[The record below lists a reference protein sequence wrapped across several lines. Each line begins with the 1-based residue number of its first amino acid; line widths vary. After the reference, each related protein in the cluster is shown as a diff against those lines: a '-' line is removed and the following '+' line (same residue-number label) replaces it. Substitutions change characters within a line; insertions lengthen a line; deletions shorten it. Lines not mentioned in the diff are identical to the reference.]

1 MKQGRRTAFI
11 LAAGLGTRLKELT
24 ANTPKALVSINNV
37 PLLEVLLEILIK
49 QDFNHI
55 VINIHHFGEQI
66 IEYFYKKDLFTRG
79 ECFRLAQ
86 VSTSLEMTGDNL
98 SFRLKRSVMEKSSSE
113 EVLIEISDER
123 PLLMDTG
130 GAILQALPYFA
141 QSEAV
146 LVHNVDV
153 LTNVGLKGFY
163 DGFCISDDAAW
174 LLTQERNSK
183 RKLVFDNQDNF
194 LGRFNNDTNEYDGN
208 GALPNHCKL
217 LSFSGIHIFK
227 PQFFKDFEVKPC
239 YIFKLYQKIAENH
252 RVTSK
257 LIYPDYWFDL
267 GTQEQLKNA
276 ELWLSSKR

>member
-1 MKQGRRTAFI
+1 MNRNRRTAFI

-24 ANTPKALVSINNV
+24 SNTPKALVSINNK
-37 PLLEVLLEILIK
+37 PLLEVLLKVLIK

-66 IEYFYKKDLFTRG
+66 IDYLGDFS
-79 ECFRLAQ
+79 A
-86 VSTSLEMTGDNL
+86 SL
-98 SFRLKRSVMEKSSSE
+98 RSGRNDDI
-113 EVLIEISDER
+113 LIEISDER

-153 LTNVGLKGFY
+153 LSDVDLKGFY
-163 DGFCISDDAAW
+163 DNFCKSDDAAW

-194 LGRFNNDTNEYDGN
+194 LGRFNNETNEYDGK
-208 GALPNHCKL
+208 GVMPNDCKL
-217 LSFSGIHIFK
+217 LSFSGIHLFK
-227 PQFFKDFEVKPC
+227 PEFFKDFEVKPC
-239 YIFKLYQKIAENH
+239 YVFGLYQKIAENH
-252 RVTSK
+252 KVTSK
-257 LIYPDYWFDL
+257 MIHPDYWFDL

-276 ELWLSSKR
+276 ESWLSSKR

>member
-1 MKQGRRTAFI
+1 M
-11 LAAGLGTRLKELT
+11 
-24 ANTPKALVSINNV
+24 
-37 PLLEVLLEILIK
+37 PLLEVLLKDLIR

-66 IEYFYKKDLFTRG
+66 IEYFYKKDF
-79 ECFRLAQ
+79 
-86 VSTSLEMTGDNL
+86 STSLEMTNANL
-98 SFRLKRSVMEKSSSE
+98 SFRLKRSVMEKSSDD
-113 EVLIEISDER
+113 VLIEISDER

-153 LTNVGLKGFY
+153 LTNVDLKGYY
-163 DGFCISDDAAW
+163 DDFRKSDDAAW

-183 RKLVFDNQDNF
+183 RKLVFDNNDNF
-194 LGRFNNDTNEYDGN
+194 LGRFNNETKEYDGN
-208 GALPNHCKL
+208 GAIPNDCKL
-217 LSFSGIHIFK
+217 LSFSGIHLFK
-227 PQFFKDFEVKPC
+227 PQYFKDFEVKPC
-239 YIFKLYQKIAENH
+239 YVFGLYQKIAENQ

-257 LIYPDYWFDL
+257 LIHPEYWFDL

-276 ELWLSSKR
+276 EQWLSSKR

>member
-1 MKQGRRTAFI
+1 MKRNRRTAFI

-24 ANTPKALVSINNV
+24 ANTPKALVSIHKK
-37 PLLEVLLEILIK
+37 PLLKVLLEELIK

-66 IEYFYKKDLFTRG
+66 
-79 ECFRLAQ
+79 
-86 VSTSLEMTGDNL
+86 
-98 SFRLKRSVMEKSSSE
+98 MEFLRTNDYPN
-113 EVLIEISDER
+113 VDIEISDER

-153 LTNVGLKGFY
+153 LTDVDLKGFY
-163 DGFCISDDAAW
+163 DNFCKSDDAAW

-183 RKLVFDNQDNF
+183 RKLVFDNHDNF
-194 LGRFNNDTNEYDGN
+194 LGRFNNETDEYDGD
-208 GALPNHCKL
+208 GALPNDCKL
-217 LSFSGIHIFK
+217 LSFSGIHLFK
-227 PQFFKDFEVKPC
+227 PEYFKDFEVKPC
-239 YIFKLYQKIAENH
+239 YVFGLYQKIAENH

-276 ELWLSSKR
+276 ELWLSSRR

>member
-1 MKQGRRTAFI
+1 MMRNRRTAFI

-24 ANTPKALVSINNV
+24 ANTPKALVSINNM
-37 PLLEVLLEILIK
+37 PLLEVLIEELIK

-66 IEYFYKKDLFTRG
+66 IDFVEDF
-79 ECFRLAQ
+79 
-86 VSTSLEMTGDNL
+86 STTISL
-98 SFRLKRSVMEKSSSE
+98 RSMSGRNDV
-113 EVLIEISDER
+113 VFEISDER

-153 LTNVGLKGFY
+153 LTNVDLKGFY
-163 DGFCISDDAAW
+163 DDFCKSDDAAW

-183 RKLVFDNQDNF
+183 RKLVFDNNDNF
-194 LGRFNNDTNEYDGN
+194 LGRFNNETNDYDGKGN
-208 GALPNHCKL
+208 MPNDCKL
-217 LSFSGIHIFK
+217 LSFSGIHLFK
-227 PQFFKDFEVKPC
+227 PQYFKDFEVKPC
-239 YIFKLYQKIAENH
+239 YVFGLYQKIAENH

-257 LIYPDYWFDL
+257 LIHPEYWFDL

>member
-24 ANTPKALVSINNV
+24 SNKPKALVSINNK
-37 PLLEVLLEILIK
+37 PLLKVVLEELK
-49 QDFNHI
+49 RQGFNHF
-55 VINIHHFGEQI
+55 VVNIHHFGEKI
-66 IEYFYKKDLFTRG
+66 
-79 ECFRLAQ
+79 
-86 VSTSLEMTGDNL
+86 LEFLEHID
-98 SFRLKRSVMEKSSSE
+98 VDV
-113 EVLIEISDER
+113 EVSDER

-141 QSEAV
+141 DSEAV

-153 LTNVGLKGFY
+153 LTNVDLQSFY
-163 DGFCISDDAAW
+163 DDFCKSDDAAW

-194 LGRFNNDTNEYDGN
+194 LGRYNTETKEYDGK
-208 GALPNHCKL
+208 GALPKDCKL
-217 LSFSGIHIFK
+217 LSFSGIHLFK
-227 PQFFKDFEVKPC
+227 PQYFKDFKVEPC
-239 YIFKLYQKIAENH
+239 YVFKLYQQIAENH
-252 RVTSK
+252 RVRSK
-257 LIYPDYWFDL
+257 LIHPDYWFDL

>member
-1 MKQGRRTAFI
+1 MKQNKRTAFI

-24 ANTPKALVSINNV
+24 SNMPKALVSINNM
-37 PLLEVLLEILIK
+37 PLLEVLLKELIK

-66 IEYFYKKDLFTRG
+66 IEY
-79 ECFRLAQ
+79 
-86 VSTSLEMTGDNL
+86 
-98 SFRLKRSVMEKSSSE
+98 LKCRNDVN
-113 EVLIEISDER
+113 IEISDER

-153 LTNVGLKGFY
+153 LTNVDLKGFY
-163 DGFCISDDAAW
+163 NDFCKSDDAAW

-183 RKLVFDNQDNF
+183 RKLVFDSNNNF
-194 LGRFNNDTNEYDGN
+194 LGRFNNETNDYDGN
-208 GALPNHCKL
+208 GTIPNDCKL
-217 LSFSGIHIFK
+217 LSFSGIHLFK
-227 PQFFKDFEVKPC
+227 PQYFKDFEVKPC
-239 YIFKLYQKIAENH
+239 YVFGLYQKIAENH

-257 LIYPDYWFDL
+257 LIHPEYWFDL

>member
-1 MKQGRRTAFI
+1 MKRNRRTAFI

-24 ANTPKALVSINNV
+24 ANTPKALVSINKK
-37 PLLEVLLEILIK
+37 PLLKVLLEEHIK

-66 IEYFYKKDLFTRG
+66 IEFLRTNNYPNVD
-79 ECFRLAQ
+79 
-86 VSTSLEMTGDNL
+86 
-98 SFRLKRSVMEKSSSE
+98 
-113 EVLIEISDER
+113 IEISDER

-153 LTNVGLKGFY
+153 LTDVDMKGFY
-163 DGFCISDDAAW
+163 DNFCRSDDAAW

-183 RKLVFDNQDNF
+183 RKLVFDNHDNF
-194 LGRFNNDTNEYDGN
+194 LGRFNNETDEYDGD
-208 GALPNHCKL
+208 GALPNDCKL
-217 LSFSGIHIFK
+217 LSFSGIHLFK
-227 PQFFKDFEVKPC
+227 PEYFKDFEVKPC
-239 YIFKLYQKIAENH
+239 YVFGLYQKIAENH

-276 ELWLSSKR
+276 ELWLSSRR

>member
-1 MKQGRRTAFI
+1 MKRNRRTAFI

-24 ANTPKALVSINNV
+24 ANTPKALVSINKK
-37 PLLEVLLEILIK
+37 PLLKVLLEELIK

-66 IEYFYKKDLFTRG
+66 IEFLRTNNYPNVD
-79 ECFRLAQ
+79 
-86 VSTSLEMTGDNL
+86 
-98 SFRLKRSVMEKSSSE
+98 
-113 EVLIEISDER
+113 IEISDER

-153 LTNVGLKGFY
+153 LTDVDLKGFY
-163 DGFCISDDAAW
+163 DNFCRSDDAAW

-183 RKLVFDNQDNF
+183 RKLVFDNHDNF
-194 LGRFNNDTNEYDGN
+194 LGRFNNETDEYDGD
-208 GALPNHCKL
+208 GALPNDCKL
-217 LSFSGIHIFK
+217 LSFSGIHLFK
-227 PQFFKDFEVKPC
+227 PEYFKDFEVKPC
-239 YIFKLYQKIAENH
+239 YVFGLYQKITENH

-276 ELWLSSKR
+276 ELWLSSRR

>member
-1 MKQGRRTAFI
+1 MKRNRRTAFI

-37 PLLEVLLEILIK
+37 PLLKVLLDEFTK
-49 QDFNHI
+49 QGFNHI
-55 VINIHHFGEQI
+55 VVNIHHFGAQI
-66 IEYFYKKDLFTRG
+66 IEF
-79 ECFRLAQ
+79 
-86 VSTSLEMTGDNL
+86 
-98 SFRLKRSVMEKSSSE
+98 LKRNDVPNVE
-113 EVLIEISDER
+113 IEISDER

-153 LTNVGLKGFY
+153 LTDVDLKGFY
-163 DGFCISDDAAW
+163 DDFLKSDDAAW

-183 RKLVFDNQDNF
+183 RKLVFDETDNF
-194 LGRFNNDTNEYDGN
+194 LGRFNTETNDYDGKS
-208 GALPNHCKL
+208 AIPNNCKL

-227 PQFFKDFEVKPC
+227 PEYFKNFDVKPC
-239 YIFKLYQKIAENH
+239 YIFELYQKIAENH

-257 LIYPDYWFDL
+257 LIHPEYWFDL

-276 ELWLSSKR
+276 ELWLSSRR

>member
-1 MKQGRRTAFI
+1 MKRNRRTAFI

-24 ANTPKALVSINNV
+24 ANTPKALVSIHKK
-37 PLLEVLLEILIK
+37 PLLKVLLEELIK

-66 IEYFYKKDLFTRG
+66 
-79 ECFRLAQ
+79 
-86 VSTSLEMTGDNL
+86 
-98 SFRLKRSVMEKSSSE
+98 MEFLRTNDYPN
-113 EVLIEISDER
+113 VDIEISDER

-153 LTNVGLKGFY
+153 LTDVDLKGFY
-163 DGFCISDDAAW
+163 DNFCRSDDAAW

-183 RKLVFDNQDNF
+183 RKLVFDNHDNF
-194 LGRFNNDTNEYDGN
+194 LGRFNNETNEYDGD
-208 GALPNHCKL
+208 GALPNDCKL
-217 LSFSGIHIFK
+217 LSFSGIHLFK
-227 PQFFKDFEVKPC
+227 PEYFKDFEVKPC
-239 YIFKLYQKIAENH
+239 YVFGLYQKIADNH
-252 RVTSK
+252 KVTSK

-276 ELWLSSKR
+276 ELWLSSRR

>member
-1 MKQGRRTAFI
+1 MKRNRRTAFI

-24 ANTPKALVSINNV
+24 ANTPKALVSINKK
-37 PLLEVLLEILIK
+37 PLLKVLLEELIK

-66 IEYFYKKDLFTRG
+66 IEFLRTNNYPNVD
-79 ECFRLAQ
+79 
-86 VSTSLEMTGDNL
+86 
-98 SFRLKRSVMEKSSSE
+98 
-113 EVLIEISDER
+113 IEISDER

-153 LTNVGLKGFY
+153 LTDVDLKGFY
-163 DGFCISDDAAW
+163 DNFCRSDDAAW

-183 RKLVFDNQDNF
+183 RKLVFDNHDNF
-194 LGRFNNDTNEYDGN
+194 LGRFNNETDEYDGD
-208 GALPNHCKL
+208 GALPNDCKL
-217 LSFSGIHIFK
+217 LSFSGIHLFK
-227 PQFFKDFEVKPC
+227 PEYFKDFEVKPC
-239 YIFKLYQKIAENH
+239 YVFGLYHKIAENH

-276 ELWLSSKR
+276 ELWLSSRR

>member
-1 MKQGRRTAFI
+1 MKRNRRTAFI

-24 ANTPKALVSINNV
+24 ANTPKALVSINKK
-37 PLLEVLLEILIK
+37 PLLKVLLEELIK

-66 IEYFYKKDLFTRG
+66 IEFLRTNDYPNVD
-79 ECFRLAQ
+79 
-86 VSTSLEMTGDNL
+86 
-98 SFRLKRSVMEKSSSE
+98 
-113 EVLIEISDER
+113 IEISDER

-153 LTNVGLKGFY
+153 LTDVDLKGFY
-163 DGFCISDDAAW
+163 DNFCRSDDAAW

-183 RKLVFDNQDNF
+183 RKLVFDNHDNF
-194 LGRFNNDTNEYDGN
+194 LGRFNNETDEYDGD
-208 GALPNHCKL
+208 GALPNDCKL
-217 LSFSGIHIFK
+217 LSFSGIHLFK
-227 PQFFKDFEVKPC
+227 PEYFKDFEVKPC
-239 YIFKLYQKIAENH
+239 YVFGLYQKIAENH

-276 ELWLSSKR
+276 ELWLSSRR

>member
-24 ANTPKALVSINNV
+24 ANTPKALVSINNM
-37 PLLEVLLEILIK
+37 PLLEVLLKELIK

-55 VINIHHFGEQI
+55 VVNVHHFGEQI
-66 IEYFYKKDLFTRG
+66 IRFLSEGDF
-79 ECFRLAQ
+79 
-86 VSTSLEMTGDNL
+86 STTL
-98 SFRLKRSVMEKSSSE
+98 
-113 EVLIEISDER
+113 EISDER

-153 LTNVGLKGFY
+153 LTNVDLKGFY
-163 DGFCISDDAAW
+163 DDFCKSDDAAW
-174 LLTQERNSK
+174 LLTQERTSK
-183 RKLVFDNQDNF
+183 RKLVFDTDNNF
-194 LGRFNNDTNEYDGN
+194 LGRFNNETNDYDGN
-208 GALPNHCKL
+208 GALPNECKL

-227 PQFFKDFEVKPC
+227 PEYFEDFEVKPC
-239 YIFKLYQKIAENH
+239 YIFELYQKIAEKH

-257 LIYPDYWFDL
+257 VIHPEYWFDL

-276 ELWLSSKR
+276 ELWLSSRR

>member
-1 MKQGRRTAFI
+1 MKRNRRTAFI

-24 ANTPKALVSINNV
+24 ANTPKALVSINKK
-37 PLLEVLLEILIK
+37 PLLKVLLEELIK

-66 IEYFYKKDLFTRG
+66 IEFLRTNNYPNVD
-79 ECFRLAQ
+79 
-86 VSTSLEMTGDNL
+86 
-98 SFRLKRSVMEKSSSE
+98 
-113 EVLIEISDER
+113 IEISDER

-153 LTNVGLKGFY
+153 LTDVDLKGFY
-163 DGFCISDDAAW
+163 DNFCRSDDAAW

-183 RKLVFDNQDNF
+183 RKLVFDNHDNF
-194 LGRFNNDTNEYDGN
+194 LGRFNNETNEYDGD
-208 GALPNHCKL
+208 GALPNDCKL
-217 LSFSGIHIFK
+217 LSFSGIHLFK
-227 PQFFKDFEVKPC
+227 PEYFKDFEVKPC
-239 YIFKLYQKIAENH
+239 YVFGLYQKIAENH

-276 ELWLSSKR
+276 ELWLSSRR

>member
-1 MKQGRRTAFI
+1 MKRNRRTAFI

-24 ANTPKALVSINNV
+24 ANTPKALVSINKKQ
-37 PLLEVLLEILIK
+37 LLKVLLEELIK

-66 IEYFYKKDLFTRG
+66 IEFLRTNNYPNVD
-79 ECFRLAQ
+79 
-86 VSTSLEMTGDNL
+86 
-98 SFRLKRSVMEKSSSE
+98 
-113 EVLIEISDER
+113 IEISDER

-153 LTNVGLKGFY
+153 LTDVDLKGFY
-163 DGFCISDDAAW
+163 DNFCRSDDAAW

-183 RKLVFDNQDNF
+183 RKLVFDNHDNF
-194 LGRFNNDTNEYDGN
+194 LGRFNNETDEYDGD
-208 GALPNHCKL
+208 GALPNDCKL
-217 LSFSGIHIFK
+217 LSFSGIHLFK
-227 PQFFKDFEVKPC
+227 PEYFKDFEVKPC
-239 YIFKLYQKIAENH
+239 YVFGLYQKIAENH

-257 LIYPDYWFDL
+257 LIYHDYWFDL

-276 ELWLSSKR
+276 ELWLSSRR

>member
-1 MKQGRRTAFI
+1 MKRNRRTAFI

-24 ANTPKALVSINNV
+24 ANTPKALVSIHKK
-37 PLLEVLLEILIK
+37 PLLKVLLEELIK

-66 IEYFYKKDLFTRG
+66 
-79 ECFRLAQ
+79 
-86 VSTSLEMTGDNL
+86 
-98 SFRLKRSVMEKSSSE
+98 MEFLRTNDYPN
-113 EVLIEISDER
+113 VDIEISDER

-153 LTNVGLKGFY
+153 LTDVDLKGFY
-163 DGFCISDDAAW
+163 DNFCRSDDAAW

-183 RKLVFDNQDNF
+183 RKLVFDNHDNF
-194 LGRFNNDTNEYDGN
+194 LGRFNNETDEYDGD
-208 GALPNHCKL
+208 GALPNDCKL
-217 LSFSGIHIFK
+217 LSFSGIHLFK
-227 PQFFKDFEVKPC
+227 PEYFKDFEVKPC
-239 YIFKLYQKIAENH
+239 YVFGLYQRIAENH

-276 ELWLSSKR
+276 ELWLSSRR

>member
-1 MKQGRRTAFI
+1 MKRNRRTAFI

-24 ANTPKALVSINNV
+24 ANTPKALVSINKK
-37 PLLEVLLEILIK
+37 PLLKVLLEELIK

-66 IEYFYKKDLFTRG
+66 IEFLRTNNYPNVD
-79 ECFRLAQ
+79 
-86 VSTSLEMTGDNL
+86 
-98 SFRLKRSVMEKSSSE
+98 
-113 EVLIEISDER
+113 IEISDER

-153 LTNVGLKGFY
+153 LTDVDLKGFY
-163 DGFCISDDAAW
+163 DNFCRSDDAAW
-174 LLTQERNSK
+174 LMTQERNSK
-183 RKLVFDNQDNF
+183 RKLVFDNHDNF
-194 LGRFNNDTNEYDGN
+194 LGRFNNETDEYDGD
-208 GALPNHCKL
+208 GALPNDCRL
-217 LSFSGIHIFK
+217 LSFSGIHLFK
-227 PQFFKDFEVKPC
+227 PEYFKDFEVKPC
-239 YIFKLYQKIAENH
+239 YVFGLYQKIAENH

-276 ELWLSSKR
+276 ELWLSSRR

>member
-1 MKQGRRTAFI
+1 MKRNRRTAFI

-37 PLLEVLLEILIK
+37 PLLEVLLEELIK

-55 VINIHHFGEQI
+55 VVNIHHFGEKI
-66 IEYFYKKDLFTRG
+66 IDYLGDF
-79 ECFRLAQ
+79 
-86 VSTSLEMTGDNL
+86 STSL
-98 SFRLKRSVMEKSSSE
+98 RSGRNDVN
-113 EVLIEISDER
+113 IEISDER

-153 LTNVGLKGFY
+153 LTNVDLKGFY
-163 DGFCISDDAAW
+163 DGFRKSGDAAW

-183 RKLVFDNQDNF
+183 RKLVFDDQDNF
-194 LGRFNNDTNEYDGN
+194 LGRFNNDTNDFDGD
-208 GALPNHCKL
+208 GALPNSCKL
-217 LSFSGIHIFK
+217 LSFSGIHLFK
-227 PQFFKDFEVKPC
+227 PEYFKEFEVKPC
-239 YIFKLYQKIAENH
+239 YIFGLYQKIAVNH
-252 RVTSK
+252 KVTSK
-257 LIYPDYWFDL
+257 LIHPDYWFDL

>member
-1 MKQGRRTAFI
+1 MKRNRRTAFI

-24 ANTPKALVSINNV
+24 ANTPKALVSINNM
-37 PLLEVLLEILIK
+37 PLLKVLLDELTK
-49 QDFNHI
+49 QGFNHI
-55 VINIHHFGEQI
+55 VVNIHHFGDQI
-66 IEYFYKKDLFTRG
+66 IEF
-79 ECFRLAQ
+79 
-86 VSTSLEMTGDNL
+86 
-98 SFRLKRSVMEKSSSE
+98 LKQYDGNVE
-113 EVLIEISDER
+113 IEISDER

-153 LTNVGLKGFY
+153 LTNVDLKGFY
-163 DGFCISDDAAW
+163 DDFLKSDDAAW

-183 RKLVFDNQDNF
+183 RKLVFDETDNF
-194 LGRFNNDTNEYDGN
+194 LGRFNTETNDYDGK
-208 GALPNHCKL
+208 GAIPDNCKL

-227 PQFFKDFEVKPC
+227 PEYFKNFDVKPC
-239 YIFKLYQKIAENH
+239 YIFELYQKIAENH

-257 LIYPDYWFDL
+257 LIHPEYWFDL

-276 ELWLSSKR
+276 ELWLSSRR